1 MDVLYIG
8 GNKGVIPFSRG
19 KFVGPVACKI
29 TAVSPITVGD
39 DPPVEQN
46 IFKYTVQ
53 ALVWDQENYVASSDT
68 YTNQEFFALNMH
80 EIGNTPTTAM
90 GVSIASL
97 PTGFSFESAP
107 VGAGVLVWMATGG
120 AVDANGF
127 KTLAIFQWPNQFN
140 GTCE

>member
-1 MDVLYIG
+1 MDLLHIG
-8 GNKGVIPFSRG
+8 GNNFVIPFSRG

-53 ALVWDQENYVASSDT
+53 ALEWDQENYVASSAT

-90 GVSIASL
+90 GVLISTL
-97 PTGFSFESAP
+97 PGTYELKSAP
-107 VGAGVLVWMATGG
+107 IGAGVLVWMATGG

-127 KTLAIFQWPNQFN
+127 KTLAIFQWPNQFD
-140 GTCE
+140 GACA

>member
-1 MDVLYIG
+1 M
-8 GNKGVIPFSRG
+8 IPFSRG

-29 TAVSPITVGD
+29 TAVSSIAVGGVD
-39 DPPVEQN
+39 QN

-68 YTNQEFFALNMH
+68 YANQEFFALNMH

-97 PTGFSFESAP
+97 PTGFSFQSAP
-107 VGAGVLVWMATGG
+107 VGAGVLVWMAPSGS
-120 AVDANGF
+120 VDVNGF
-127 KTLAIFQWPNQFN
+127 KTLAIFQWPNQFS

>member
-1 MDVLYIG
+1 M
-8 GNKGVIPFSRG
+8 IPFSRG

-29 TAVSPITVGD
+29 TAVSPITVGE
-39 DPPVEQN
+39 VEQN

-68 YTNQEFFALNMH
+68 YANQEFFALNMH

-97 PTGFSFESAP
+97 PTGFSFQSAP
-107 VGAGVLVWMATGG
+107 VGAGVLVWMATSGS
-120 AVDANGF
+120 VDVNGF